1 MWYGNL
7 EIRTMRNVR
16 FQARARRPVMTAM
29 GAKRSAT
36 ARFSMSDFQHGAE
49 IQNETL
55 PGLGVGRLN
64 SRFRENGTE
73 DSRRAALTQA
83 AARRRGSRGQ
93 SPLAGGA
100 INLPLACTHRSA
112 FS

>member
-1 MWYGNL
+1 
-7 EIRTMRNVR
+7 
-16 FQARARRPVMTAM
+16 MTAL
-29 GAKRSAT
+29 GAKQPAT
-36 ARFSMSDFQHGAE
+36 AQFSTSDFQHGAE

-55 PGLGVGRLN
+55 PGLGAGRLN

-93 SPLAGGA
+93 SPLALRYELHVIQA
-100 INLPLACTHRSA
+100 RLRHRMAVHQVRPVTHLAA
-112 FS
+112 MQPV